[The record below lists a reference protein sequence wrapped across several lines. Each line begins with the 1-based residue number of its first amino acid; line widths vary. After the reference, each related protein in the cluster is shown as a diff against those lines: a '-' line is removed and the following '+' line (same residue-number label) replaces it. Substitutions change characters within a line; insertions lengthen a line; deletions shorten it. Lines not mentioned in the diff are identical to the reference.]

1 VGTPDDEA
9 VMRKEKRPSDKRYVQ
24 EYEAYVARMQ
34 TLFEHDEAM
43 AYAVGGGDFSKV
55 GQWELGL
62 LVDVGLRDGHR
73 IIDVGC
79 GSGRLAAALTGR
91 FGDRISY
98 LGLDIVQTMLDHAKS
113 VSDPSYHFAM
123 NTELAIPAPDAS
135 CDFIVFFSVVTH
147 LLHEESFRYLR
158 DAARALKPDGR
169 LALTFL
175 ESKQNW
181 AIFERVVEVSQDPSI
196 SEPLVMFIE
205 RPMLEVWADRLGL
218 EIERVLS
225 PGPSEQM
232 FAILRPISA

>member
-1 VGTPDDEA
+1 
-9 VMRKEKRPSDKRYVQ
+9 MRRAQRPSDKRYVQ

-34 TLFEHDEAM
+34 TLFAHDEAM
-43 AYAVGGGDFSKV
+43 AYAVGGGDFANV
-55 GQWELGL
+55 GEWELGL
-62 LVDVGLRDGHR
+62 LTASGLTEGHR

-79 GSGRLAAALTGR
+79 GSGRLAAALTRR
-91 FGDRISY
+91 FGNRISY
-98 LGLDIVQTMLDHAKS
+98 LGLDIVQTMLDYAKT
-113 VSDPSYHFAM
+113 VSDPSYRFAM
-123 NTELAIPAPDAS
+123 NTELSIPAPDAS

-158 DAARALKPDGR
+158 DARRALKPDGR

-181 AIFERVVEVSQDPSI
+181 SIFERVVEVSENPAIQ
-196 SEPLVMFIE
+196 EPLVMFIE

-218 EIERVLS
+218 EIEKVLS

-232 FAILRPISA
+232 FAVLRPIPA

>member
-1 VGTPDDEA
+1 
-9 VMRKEKRPSDKRYVQ
+9 MRKRPQPSSKRYVQ

-34 TLFEHDEAM
+34 TLFAHDEAM

-55 GQWELGL
+55 GDWEVDL
-62 LVDVGLRDGHR
+62 LASAGLREGQR

-79 GSGRLAAALTGR
+79 GSGRLAAALSRR

-98 LGLDIVQTMLDHAKS
+98 LGVDIVQTMLDYAAT
-113 VSDPSYHFAM
+113 VSDPSYRFAM
-123 NTELAIPAPDAS
+123 NTELSIPAPDAS
-135 CDFIVFFSVVTH
+135 CDLIAFFSVVTH

-158 DAARALKPDGR
+158 DARRALKPDGR

-181 AIFERVVEVSQDPSI
+181 SIFERVVEVSENPAIQ
-196 SEPLVMFIE
+196 EPLVMFIE
-205 RPMLEVWADRLGL
+205 RPMLEVWADRLGFQ
-218 EIERVLS
+218 IEQIIS

-232 FAILRPISA
+232 FAVLRPI